1 MQLIVDRTRLPF
13 LRKVEK
19 GKLFTEVRKVNELLK
34 KIKWKDVSE
43 DNELFYLGAA
53 LVTKA
58 FGKITQKE
66 RRNSLG
72 GNKDWKVKLKS

>member
-19 GKLFTEVRKVNELLK
+19 GKLFTEVRKVNQLLK
-34 KIKWKDVSE
+34 KIKSKDVNE

>member
-19 GKLFTEVRKVNELLK
+19 GKLFTEVRKVNQLLK
-34 KIKWKDVSE
+34 KIKSKDVNE

-72 GNKDWKVKLKS
+72 VNKDWKVKLKS

>member
-19 GKLFTEVRKVNELLK
+19 GELFTEVRKVNELLK
-34 KIKWKDVSE
+34 KIKSKDVNE

-53 LVTKA
+53 LVTKT

>member
-34 KIKWKDVSE
+34 KIKSKDVNE

-58 FGKITQKE
+58 LREETALVEIKTGK
-66 RRNSLG
+66 S
-72 GNKDWKVKLKS
+72 S

>member
-34 KIKWKDVSE
+34 KIKSKDVNE
-43 DNELFYLGAA
+43 DNELLYLGAA

>member
-34 KIKWKDVSE
+34 KIKSKDVNE

>member
-1 MQLIVDRTRLPF
+1 MQLIVDRTRLPQKF
-13 LRKVEK
+13 YLRKVEK

-34 KIKWKDVSE
+34 KIKQKDVSE

-66 RRNSLG
+66 GRNSLG
-72 GNKDWKVKLKS
+72 GNKD

>member
-34 KIKWKDVSE
+34 KIKWKDVTE

-58 FGKITQKE
+58 FGKITQKK
-66 RRNSLG
+66 RRNSLVEIKTG
-72 GNKDWKVKLKS
+72 KSS